1 MATSSIQRH
10 HTALQI
16 PEIISGMLILFVV
29 LWQACFMKAGVSEA
43 QLLSMEKAS
52 LVLTAGLAF
61 FNTFSVLVHLIAT
74 FFQRTGRPPILWIQ
88 LSVGAVMA
96 PCMVQVLQDER
107 NVALMATTLACCLVI
122 GGLSVLNLISY
133 IQARKHAD
141 FRPGHKSW
149 SPAVVFFTGMVAFIL
164 MSTLLLMTPG
174 ATYNGI
180 RLEDAFFTCASA
192 SAITGLMS
200 IDVGSTFTPLG
211 KCVVLMDFQV
221 GAIGVMTFSF
231 FLIMLLGKRLG
242 MQDRRVLSGILDQ
255 EGMRIIPSLIKS
267 VICITFGVEALG
279 TTALHYTWLG
289 VPGVPQDHLW
299 FYALFHA
306 VSAFCNAGI
315 SLFPNS
321 MGQECILYNYT
332 SQSIMMLCTFAG
344 TLGFGVYLE
353 AMQRLRHKI
362 LHKPNPARWSTHAW
376 LVMRVTLIVTMV
388 GTLILF
394 LLGAL
399 EPSDHGGETHRIFWE
414 SLWITVGRSTG
425 FTLSDINT
433 YGPAHKMFVCLL
445 MFVGGNPTGT
455 GGGIYA
461 PVFAL
466 CLLEVLRIL
475 RGEQDVVLHKCRIA
489 RRTVGRAMATI
500 VLAGS
505 WICLCTMVLLLL
517 EPETARSAGGL
528 QTLFFEEVSAFTTT
542 GYSLG
547 ITAQLCTASKLLIAV
562 NMIFGRIGMFAFMM
576 IFIQQKDPKPF
587 QYPEVQL
594 PLT

>member
-1 MATSSIQRH
+1 
-10 HTALQI
+10 
-16 PEIISGMLILFVV
+16 MLILFIV
-29 LWQACFMKAGVSEA
+29 LWQACFMEAGVSEE
-43 QLLSMEKAS
+43 QLLNMEKAS

-74 FFQRTGRPPILWIQ
+74 YFQRSDRPPLLWIQ
-88 LSVGAVMA
+88 LLIGAVMA
-96 PCMVQVLQDER
+96 PCLVHVLQGER
-107 NVALMATTLACCLVI
+107 SVTLMATTLVCCLLI
-122 GGLSVLNLISY
+122 GGLAVLNLISY
-133 IQARKHAD
+133 IQAHKNAD
-141 FRPGHKSW
+141 FRPGHKNW

-164 MSTLLLMTPG
+164 VSTLLLMTPG

-200 IDVGSTFTPLG
+200 IDVGSTFTPFG

-221 GAIGVMTFSF
+221 GAMGVMTFSF

-242 MQDRRVLSGILDQ
+242 VQDRRVLSDILDQ
-255 EGMRIIPSLIKS
+255 EGARVIPALIKS
-267 VICITFGVEALG
+267 VITVTFAVEALG
-279 TTALHYTWLG
+279 ATALYYAWLD
-289 VPGVPQDHLW
+289 VPGVPQEHLW

-332 SQSIMMLCTFAG
+332 SQSVMMLCTIAG
-344 TLGFGVYLE
+344 TLGFTVYLE
-353 AMQRLRHKI
+353 AMQRIKNRLQ
-362 LHKPNPARWSTHAW
+362 HKPNPARWGTHTW
-376 LVMRVTLIVTMV
+376 LVVRVTLIVMLT
-388 GTLILF
+388 GTLLLF

-399 EPSDHGGETHRIFWE
+399 EPSEHGGETHRIFWE

-433 YGPAHKMFVCLL
+433 YGPAHKLFVCFL

-475 RGEQDVVLHKCRIA
+475 RGEQDVVLHQYRVS

-505 WICLCTMVLLLL
+505 WICLCTLVLLLL
-517 EPETARSAGGL
+517 EPELARSSGGL
-528 QTLFFEEVSAFTTT
+528 QALFFEEVSAFTTT

-547 ITAQLCTASKLLIAV
+547 ITAQLCTASKLLISL
-562 NMIFGRIGMFAFMM
+562 NMIFGRIGMFTFMM